1 MIQQKVKVISTEE
14 PWGMAKLADGTI
26 VSMRAIF
33 VEVFQVLNDDG
44 SPVYVNNDSKTL
56 AYGVNH
62 QIVLSVTNPVTVA
75 LPVNKKAN

>member
-14 PWGMAKLADGTI
+14 PWGKAVLADGTI

-44 SPVYVNNDSKTL
+44 SPIYVNNDGQTL
-56 AYGVNH
+56 AYGVNNH
-62 QIVLSVTNPVTVA
+62 IVLSVTNPTMVA
-75 LPVNKKAN
+75 APIGSRKN